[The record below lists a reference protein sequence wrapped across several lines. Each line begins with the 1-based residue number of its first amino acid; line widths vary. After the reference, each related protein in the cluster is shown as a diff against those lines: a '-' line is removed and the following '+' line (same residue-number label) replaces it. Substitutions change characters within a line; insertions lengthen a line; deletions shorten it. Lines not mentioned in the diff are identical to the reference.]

1 MRIIKFYKTSDSF
14 GEFSNFSKYGFIDEK
29 NLFWPTVEH

>member
-14 GEFSNFSKYGFIDEK
+14 GEFSNFSKHGVIDEPK
-29 NLFWPTVEH
+29 FILVDS